1 MQQIA
6 IGGIL
11 QFIFVQPKTQ
21 IKENDVKKAGV
32 QYNKTLTL
40 LRLRTT
46 LKLSVLQSTMSCNNK
61 GYY

>member
-6 IGGIL
+6 SGGIL

-46 LKLSVLQSTMSCNNK
+46 LKLSVLQSTMSCNN
-61 GYY
+61 